1 MAQRVKRL
9 PTLRETQ
16 VQSRGWEDPLEEEMA
31 THPLKCSC
39 LENPMDGGAWYTT
52 VHGVTKSRTRLSDFT
67 FHFAYHYCWLCW
79 LFFAFVWSFSSCSER
94 GLLFLVVH
102 RLLIAVASL
111 AQALGC
117 SGSRRCHTWAL
128 GLTSFSSC
136 GSQALEH
143 WFSSCGAQ
151 A

>member
-1 MAQRVKRL
+1 
-9 PTLRETQ
+9 
-16 VQSRGWEDPLEEEMA
+16 
-31 THPLKCSC
+31 
-39 LENPMDGGAWYTT
+39 MDRGAWYTT
-52 VHGVTKSRTRLSDFT
+52 VHGVTKSWTRLSDFT
-67 FHFAYHYCWLCW
+67 FHFAYYYCWLRW
-79 LFFAFVWSFSSCSER
+79 LCFAFVWSFSSCSER

-117 SGSRRCHTWAL
+117 SGSCRCHMWAL